1 LLLNESGQE
10 ELAAWIKS
18 YLQKM
23 NAFGSNL
30 HSQSNDNVYS
40 VNQVQPT
47 YAENAVEDT
56 DGRMILRDNFDAIFT
71 KYPEALIFGEDAG
84 AIGDVNQGLE
94 GMQENMENFAADVGI
109 REDYHRSGIGMVLRG
124 LQLLKFSI

>member
-1 LLLNESGQE
+1 LRLLLKVVKKNLQLGLRVILQNE
-10 ELAAWIKS
+10 
-18 YLQKM
+18 Y
-23 NAFGSNL
+23 AFGSNL

-71 KYPEALIFGEDAG
+71 KYPK
-84 AIGDVNQGLE
+84 
-94 GMQENMENFAADVGI
+94 
-109 REDYHRSGIGMVLRG
+109 H
-124 LQLLKFSI
+124 

>member
-1 LLLNESGQE
+1 LKKEILIAARKSLLLNESGQE

-18 YLQKM
+18 YTAK
-23 NAFGSNL
+23 NEYAFGSNL

-56 DGRMILRDNFDAIFT
+56 DGRMILRDNFDIFT

-84 AIGDVNQGLE
+84 ANVNQGLE
-94 GMQENMENFAADVGI
+94 GMQEKYGELA
-109 REDYHRSGIGMVLRG
+109 
-124 LQLLKFSI
+124 

>member
-1 LLLNESGQE
+1 LRLLLNESGQE

-18 YLQKM
+18 YTAK
-23 NAFGSNL
+23 NEYAFGSNL

-56 DGRMILRDNFDAIFT
+56 DGRMILRDNFDAIY
-71 KYPEALIFGEDAG
+71 KIEALI
-84 AIGDVNQGLE
+84 LE
-94 GMQENMENFAADVGI
+94 KMLE
-109 REDYHRSGIGMVLRG
+109 
-124 LQLLKFSI
+124 LLVM